1 MAASSALP
9 TLPLNLPTGFAH
21 YGLAWGAPLRSQAH
35 HLHVSPGTRGCKG
48 LTLMALMYCFANLWH
63 SSTFSPWRSISSS
76 SAWES
81 RVVSSQRAHHA
92 PARLPPARPGP
103 TYLLLPQLLLHGLA
117 VGQWHGLDLLLPLLG
132 VLQPG
137 AQRVRALAVVTQLA
151 AQLLELALP
160 HIGLGQH
167 GLPALQK
174 QGDPLTPA
182 LHLHVPLAVSLLQ
195 PLAHLL
201 RPPQLVPQGIEH
213 RLLRLRLGPKL
224 LLGQRRGCR
233 FSPRPL
239 PLAPASLG
247 PHGRAR
253 ACGGTFSAALV
264 ASSSGRVAGTA
275 WASLSCCSWA
285 LSTSSAPCVLR
296 ITRLMVLSLRE
307 SRAQSGAGVQPT
319 HLPHQ

>member
-1 MAASSALP
+1 
-9 TLPLNLPTGFAH
+9 
-21 YGLAWGAPLRSQAH
+21 
-35 HLHVSPGTRGCKG
+35 
-48 LTLMALMYCFANLWH
+48 MALMYCFANLWH

-81 RVVSSQRAHHA
+81 RVVSSQRVQHPPCPA
-92 PARLPPARPGP
+92 PARLAGAH
-103 TYLLLPQLLLHGLA
+103 LLLPQLLSHGLA

-132 VLQPG
+132 VPQPG
-137 AQRVRALAVVTQLA
+137 AQRVRALTVITQLA

-160 HIGLGQH
+160 HVGLGQH
-167 GLPALQK
+167 GLPALQQ

-213 RLLRLRLGPKL
+213 GLLRLRLGPKL
-224 LLGQRRGCR
+224 LLGQRRGCHC
-233 FSPRPL
+233 SPRPL

-253 ACGGTFSAALV
+253 ACGSTFSAALV
-264 ASSSGRVAGTA
+264 ASSSGKVAGTA
-275 WASLSCCSWA
+275 WASLSCSSWA
-285 LSTSSAPCVLR
+285 LSTSSASCVLR

-307 SRAQSGAGVQPT
+307 SRAQSGAGVGWREQQGHHGGTPD
-319 HLPHQ
+319 LVAS